1 MEDHKPTPIKVCDFN
16 SYAVRA
22 ALAREAA
29 HGRTEAGTPEWEQ
42 TNFQGGGG
50 CDSDGFYV

>member
-1 MEDHKPTPIKVCDFN
+1 MEDHTPTPINVRDFN
-16 SYAVRA
+16 PYAVRA

-29 HGRTEAGTPEWEQ
+29 RGWTQAGTPKWEQ

-50 CDSDGFYV
+50 CDSGGFYF